1 MRLPCVPFGV
11 KTGRPGTQT
20 FWNTS
25 SRQALAASFQQ
36 LTVGMTPSLLR
47 HLSGVRQTAASRL
60 QLKCNRWKKVGDD
73 EFSRRRCATP
83 GATLISKS
91 GNSSC
96 QSNCDW

>member
-1 MRLPCVPFGV
+1 MPWR
-11 KTGRPGTQT
+11 
-20 FWNTS
+20 
-25 SRQALAASFQQ
+25 
-36 LTVGMTPSLLR
+36 
-47 HLSGVRQTAASRL
+47 RQTDRSIATPA
-60 QLKCNRWKKVGDD
+60 KCNRWKKVGDD